1 MGSANANV
9 RIPQLGE
16 IPFFIWQERVKWA
29 LGSLGLKNYVED
41 VTIYERSLN
50 QKNLKEIDK
59 VKSIIGDALS
69 QQDLMQIIP
78 CSNPIDIM
86 KVLENKYRGPKAKN
100 IFELFK
106 ELQTTKFNNSIT
118 DLFSQI
124 RRVFLELKNKNV
136 CLPESLMNA
145 IISNLLPK
153 EYESAQQVLAV
164 YNTGKDDSDL
174 MSDTAFESH
183 LLELERN
190 LKTDSKLVAETENVG
205 LSASSSKQTKKQTK
219 KKRFGGK
226 CYNCGLI
233 GHMSKDC
240 RRPKQNVD
248 PSGAAANPITLV
260 NWTGIMPSNNSSF
273 YSDSGASYH
282 IVNDHS
288 LLSDVR
294 KSNVRIDSIHGVE
307 ENVQFGTLL
316 CQFFNGTVWLD
327 IKLLDVAFIPN
338 QPFNLISTGNLTN
351 PRIHSGMKVIEEDGK
366 LTVYRFGKPILTG
379 EQTSE
384 IRNLYKLNVRP
395 VNRNT
400 TMASVSSDDFA
411 IWHER
416 LCHCST
422 SVLER
427 MVALK
432 TIIGLPKDIRNNIAY
447 CSTCH
452 TGKMTDVSHKPVV
465 SVNENIVSGMKLHVD
480 IGGYMKPSIHGNQYY
495 LLAVDDSSSYLKIGF
510 MKQRSEVY
518 DKLKLFINEVKIDT
532 GKDVLVVRSDN
543 GSEFRSKNV
552 QQYFRDCG
560 IVHELGVVGVP
571 QHN

>member
-1 MGSANANV
+1 
-9 RIPQLGE
+9 
-16 IPFFIWQERVKWA
+16 
-29 LGSLGLKNYVED
+29 
-41 VTIYERSLN
+41 
-50 QKNLKEIDK
+50 
-59 VKSIIGDALS
+59 
-69 QQDLMQIIP
+69 
-78 CSNPIDIM
+78 
-86 KVLENKYRGPKAKN
+86 
-100 IFELFK
+100 
-106 ELQTTKFNNSIT
+106 
-118 DLFSQI
+118 
-124 RRVFLELKNKNV
+124 
-136 CLPESLMNA
+136 
-145 IISNLLPK
+145 
-153 EYESAQQVLAV
+153 
-164 YNTGKDDSDL
+164 
-174 MSDTAFESH
+174 
-183 LLELERN
+183 
-190 LKTDSKLVAETENVG
+190 
-205 LSASSSKQTKKQTK
+205 
-219 KKRFGGK
+219 
-226 CYNCGLI
+226 
-233 GHMSKDC
+233 
-240 RRPKQNVD
+240 
-248 PSGAAANPITLV
+248 
-260 NWTGIMPSNNSSF
+260 MPSNNSSF

-288 LLSDVR
+288 LLSDIR

-400 TMASVSSDDFA
+400 TMASVSSDDFV

-452 TGKMTDVSHKPVV
+452 TGKMTDVSHKPVA

-518 DKLKLFINEVKIDT
+518 DKLKLFINENIVPYEEYF
-532 GKDVLVVRSDN
+532 GKSVDVSNLRVFGSKGESWIPKHGNKFSTKSESVFMVGYN
-543 GSEFRSKNV
+543 GSNIYRVYCPDRRCIKLSSSVKFDETSKCRLKSVEVESNSGTIINIGEKSDDDEKSS
-552 QQYFRDCG
+552 QNAECR
-560 IVHELGVVGVP
+560 EVGRP
-571 QHN
+571 R

>member
-41 VTIYERSLN
+41 VAIYERSLS

-106 ELQTTKFNNSIT
+106 ELQTTKFNNSII

-124 RRVFLELKNKNV
+124 RRVFWVKEQNV
-136 CLPESLMNA
+136 CVYPESLMNA

-153 EYESAQQVLAV
+153 GMNQLNKFSLYI
-164 YNTGKDDSDL
+164 NTGKDDSDL

-190 LKTDSKLVAETENVG
+190 LKLIVNWLLKQKTLVCQHRHPN
-205 LSASSSKQTKKQTK
+205 KQRKQTK

-288 LLSDVR
+288 LLSDIR

-384 IRNLYKLNVRP
+384 EIQQVKY
-395 VNRNT
+395 
-400 TMASVSSDDFA
+400 
-411 IWHER
+411 
-416 LCHCST
+416 
-422 SVLER
+422 
-427 MVALK
+427 
-432 TIIGLPKDIRNNIAY
+432 
-447 CSTCH
+447 
-452 TGKMTDVSHKPVV
+452 
-465 SVNENIVSGMKLHVD
+465 
-480 IGGYMKPSIHGNQYY
+480 
-495 LLAVDDSSSYLKIGF
+495 
-510 MKQRSEVY
+510 
-518 DKLKLFINEVKIDT
+518 IN
-532 GKDVLVVRSDN
+532 
-543 GSEFRSKNV
+543 
-552 QQYFRDCG
+552 
-560 IVHELGVVGVP
+560 
-571 QHN
+571 